1 MPEAYV
7 PLLLFALLV
16 MAFPAA
22 ALLAFRFVGRK
33 ASSSRPRS
41 EEGDWAAEAHVA
53 GRSATRLFVVPV
65 LFVIFDV
72 AMVFLFSWAIL
83 YRTWLAGHAGGLA
96 LTVICVFLGILSV
109 GYVWLYKK
117 GALDWT

>member
-1 MPEAYV
+1 MPEAYI

-16 MAFPAA
+16 AAFPAVA
-22 ALLAFRFVGRK
+22 VLIFRFVGRK

-41 EEGDWAAEAHVA
+41 EEAWAAEAHVA

-72 AMVFLFSWAIL
+72 AMVFLFAWAIL
-83 YRTWLAGHAGGLA
+83 YRSWLAGHAGGLA
-96 LTVICVFLGILSV
+96 LAAICVFLGILSV